1 MYLLPHDSYIYI
13 EGKIEKDASA
23 KTEDQCPVLS
33 NNAPA
38 FLFDEIRYEL
48 NGFEIDKCKNVGITT
63 AMKGYVSFEPNDLK
77 KLEIAG
83 WVTNTKPTVPGCVN
97 YCIPLKILF
106 GFAEDYQNI
115 IINAKHELILIRSR
129 SDTNAFHGDNN
140 ILKFTL
146 NKVQWRIPHIQVSDS
161 EKLNLLRFIE
171 QKKSIQLTYRSW
183 EIYEHPALPEND
195 KNIWSVKTSSQIN
208 TPRYII
214 IGFQTNRNNQ
224 IKADKSIFDHCQISD
239 LKVFLNS
246 VCYPY
251 ESLNLDFDKNQ
262 YAVLY
267 DMYTRFQECYYH
279 DKLHAQ
285 PLLSFADFKST
296 APLIVIDCSR
306 QNDSLKKSV
315 VDIRIEMQT
324 KQYIPPQTTAYCLIV
339 HDNMLLYNPYT
350 NSVNRII

>member
-1 MYLLPHDSYIYI
+1 MANSTHTS
-13 EGKIEKDASA
+13 
-23 KTEDQCPVLS
+23 
-33 NNAPA
+33 
-38 FLFDEIRYEL
+38 
-48 NGFEIDKCKNVGITT
+48 
-63 AMKGYVSFEPNDLK
+63 
-77 KLEIAG
+77 
-83 WVTNTKPTVPGCVN
+83 
-97 YCIPLKILF
+97 F
-106 GFAEDYQNI
+106 GFRKAQPFKI
-115 IINAKHELILIRSR
+115 HRA
-129 SDTNAFHGDNN
+129 
-140 ILKFTL
+140 
-146 NKVQWRIPHIQVSDS
+146 
-161 EKLNLLRFIE
+161 
-171 QKKSIQLTYRSW
+171 KKSIQLTYRSW
-183 EIYEHPALPEND
+183 EIYEHPSLPEND

-279 DKLHAQ
+279 DNLHAQ

-296 APLIVIDCSR
+296 APFIVIDCSR
-306 QNDSLKKSV
+306 QNESLKKSV

-324 KQYIPPQTTAYCLIV
+324 KQIFHHKQLHTV
-339 HDNMLLYNPYT
+339 
-350 NSVNRII
+350 